1 MKWLSRLSRLRERL
15 STRDQPFD
23 GWLVMATLSLML
35 IGWVMVTSASSEVAA
50 SLTGN
55 PWYFSTRHGIFLVAA
70 LIAAVLVLR
79 IPLVWW
85 KVNGPLLLLVGIG
98 LLVLVLLVG
107 REINGSKRWISIPG
121 VPFNLQASEVA
132 KLCLIA
138 YMAGYLERFLPQV
151 RRQWGAFLRPLL
163 VLAVIG
169 VLLILEPDYGAVVVM
184 TACVMGM
191 LLMAGAPWGRFLL
204 LALVVAAG
212 GAFLAVAEPYRL
224 ARLTSFADPWADQF
238 ASGYQLTQA
247 LIAFGRG
254 SWLGM
259 GLGNSVQKLFY
270 LPEAHTD
277 FVFAVLAEEL
287 GLFGAVG
294 VVGLFALLIWRA
306 MAVGRRAELARQP
319 FAAYLSYGIALVVG
333 AQAFIN
339 IAVSSGMLPT
349 KGLTLPLL
357 SYGGSS
363 LLVSSVMMALL
374 LRADIETRQA
384 RRRASPAAPRADER
398 HDASVPPSAP
408 PPQPLSQREA
418 QRQPER
424 QGVIK

>member
-1 MKWLSRLSRLRERL
+1 MSRLARLRESL
-15 STRDQPFD
+15 STRDQPCD
-23 GWLVMATLSLML
+23 GWLLVAALALML
-35 IGWVMVTSASSEVAA
+35 VGWVMVTSASSEVAA

-55 PWYFSTRHGIFLVAA
+55 AWYFSIRHGIFLVAA
-70 LIAAVLVLR
+70 LVVAAGVLR
-79 IPLVWW
+79 VPLAWW
-85 KVNGPLLLLVGIG
+85 KANGPLLLLTG
-98 LLVLVLLVG
+98 LVLLALVLLVG
-107 REINGSKRWISIPG
+107 REINGSKRWLSLPG
-121 VPFNLQASEVA
+121 VPFNLQASELA
-132 KLCLIA
+132 KLFLIV
-138 YMAGYLERFLPQV
+138 YLAGYLERFLAEV
-151 RRQWGAFLRPLL
+151 RGQWGAFLRPLV
-163 VLAVIG
+163 VLGLFG

-184 TACVMGM
+184 TGCVMGM

-204 LALVVAAG
+204 LALLVAAC
-212 GAFLAVAEPYRL
+212 GALLAIAEPYRL
-224 ARLTSFADPWADQF
+224 ARLTSFVDPWADQF

-294 VVGLFALLIWRA
+294 VIGLFALLVWRA
-306 MAVGRRAELARQP
+306 MAVGRRAELAGLP
-319 FAAYLSYGIALVVG
+319 FAAYLSYGIALVIG

-363 LLVSSVMMALL
+363 LLVCAIMVALL
-374 LRADIETRQA
+374 LRADIETRRAA
-384 RRRASPAAPRADER
+384 RRARPTASRNRPGGRPEPSDSRGAAP
-398 HDASVPPSAP
+398 
-408 PPQPLSQREA
+408 
-418 QRQPER
+418 
-424 QGVIK
+424 

>member
-1 MKWLSRLSRLRERL
+1 MKRPSRLGRLRQRL

-23 GWLVMATLSLML
+23 GWLLIATIALML

-55 PWYFSTRHGIFLVAA
+55 PWYFSIRHGLFLLLA
-70 LIAAVLVLR
+70 LIAGACVLR
-79 IPLVWW
+79 VPLAWW
-85 KVNGPLLLLVGIG
+85 KVNGTLLLLVGIA

-107 REINGSKRWISIPG
+107 REINGSKRWLSIPG

-163 VLAVIG
+163 VVGVIAL
-169 VLLILEPDYGAVVVM
+169 LLILAPDYGAAVVM
-184 TACVMGM
+184 TGCVMGM
-191 LLMAGAPWGRFLL
+191 LLMAGAPWGRFVLL
-204 LALVVAAG
+204 LGAVGLVGFYAAI
-212 GAFLAVAEPYRL
+212 AEPYRL

-306 MAVGRRAELARQP
+306 MAVGRRAELAQLP

-363 LLVSSVMMALL
+363 LLVSAVMMALL
-374 LRADIETRQA
+374 LRADIETRQV
-384 RRRASPAAPRADER
+384 RRRASPAAPRADGRREPSL
-398 HDASVPPSAP
+398 ASAAP
-408 PPQPLSQREA
+408 GAAALSQR
-418 QRQPER
+418 
-424 QGVIK
+424 QGVAK

>member
-1 MKWLSRLSRLRERL
+1 MSRLATTGRRLSALRQRL

-23 GWLVMATLSLML
+23 GWLVVATFSLLL
-35 IGWVMVTSASSEVAA
+35 IGWVMVTSASTEVAS

-55 PWYFSTRHGIFLVAA
+55 AWYFSIRHGIFVVGGVAVGA
-70 LIAAVLVLR
+70 LALR
-79 IPLVWW
+79 VPLAWW
-85 KVNGPLLLLVGIG
+85 RANGPLLLLVGIV
-98 LLVLVLLVG
+98 LLAAVLLVG
-107 REINGSKRWISIPG
+107 REVNGSRRWLSVPG

-132 KLCLIA
+132 KLCLIT

-151 RRQWGAFLRPLL
+151 RRQWGAFLRPL
-163 VLAVIG
+163 AVVGVIA
-169 VLLILEPDYGAVVVM
+169 VLLIFEPDYGGVVVM
-184 TACVMGM
+184 TGCVMGM

-204 LALVVAAG
+204 LIVLVGALGVIV
-212 GAFLAVAEPYRL
+212 AVAEPYRM
-224 ARLTSFADPWADQF
+224 ARLTSFTDPWADQF

-254 SWLGM
+254 HLIGM

-287 GLFGAVG
+287 GLIGAIS
-294 VVGLFALLIWRA
+294 VVGLFALLVWRA
-306 MAVGRRAELARQP
+306 MAIGRRAELAQLP
-319 FAAYLSYGIALVVG
+319 FAAFLSYGIALVIG

-339 IAVSSGMLPT
+339 IAVSTGMLPT

-363 LLVSSVMMALL
+363 LVISCIMVALL
-374 LRADIETRQA
+374 LRVDIETRERARQAAPTA
-384 RRRASPAAPRADER
+384 RRGGPKRS
-398 HDASVPPSAP
+398 DA
-408 PPQPLSQREA
+408 
-418 QRQPER
+418 
-424 QGVIK
+424 QGVKQ

>member
-1 MKWLSRLSRLRERL
+1 MKRLKGLRERL

-23 GWLVMATLSLML
+23 GWLLLAVLSLML
-35 IGWVMVTSASSEVAA
+35 IGWVMVTSASTGVAA

-55 PWYFSTRHGIFLVAA
+55 AWYFSIRHGIFLVVA
-70 LIAAVLVLR
+70 LLVATLMLKV
-79 IPLVWW
+79 PLVWW
-85 KVNGPLLLLVGIG
+85 KANGPLLLLVGIA

-107 REINGSKRWISIPG
+107 REINGSKRWLSIPG

-151 RRQWGAFLRPLL
+151 RRQWGAFMRPLL
-163 VLAVIG
+163 VMALIAL
-169 VLLILEPDYGAVVVM
+169 LLILEPDYGAVVVM
-184 TACVMGM
+184 TSCVMGM
-191 LLMAGAPWGRFLL
+191 LLLAGAPWGRFVLL
-204 LALVVAAG
+204 LGLVGLAGFYVAI
-212 GAFLAVAEPYRL
+212 AEPYRL

-247 LIAFGRG
+247 LIAYGRG
-254 SWLGM
+254 HWLGM

-287 GLFGAVG
+287 GLFGAIG
-294 VVGLFALLIWRA
+294 VVGLFALLIYRA
-306 MAVGRRAELARQP
+306 MAVGRRAELAGLP

-339 IAVSSGMLPT
+339 IAVSTGMLPT

-363 LLVSSVMMALL
+363 LLVSAVMMALL

-384 RRRASPAAPRADER
+384 VRRTRPTAPREGAGRRRASRLDKQGAAR
-398 HDASVPPSAP
+398 
-408 PPQPLSQREA
+408 
-418 QRQPER
+418 
-424 QGVIK
+424 